1 MCSSFSELFSTCCG
15 TTKLRQW
22 VYYQAQMAQSVHC
35 DVKLGTMV
43 AAYYDSSNIP
53 PRVLFDES
61 DLFGPHAVPLA

>member
-1 MCSSFSELFSTCCG
+1 MHACFSFLCFWSF
-15 TTKLRQW
+15 
-22 VYYQAQMAQSVHC
+22 C

-53 PRVLFDES
+53 PRVLFDER